1 MQKDLL
7 IFGAYGALG
16 SGITEVMIQK
26 DYDKLYLF
34 DFKIGGK
41 AIRKEN
47 IINVDIEDLSIEE
60 NVIKAFQSVIINKEK
75 YYFLFSTVG
84 GFSGGK
90 NLWETES
97 VELDKMINMNLKS
110 SFFIA
115 KHFSKIVKECKGGS
129 LCFTAALTGIQPE
142 KKKAA
147 YGIAKSGLVHLVKT
161 LSLEAEKINMTVNGI
176 APYVI
181 DTPANREWMK
191 NSSYDEWV
199 KPEELGELAH
209 SLFSNFY
216 FITGNIITITFRFS
230 PDL

>member
-16 SGITEVMIQK
+16 AGISEVMMKK
-26 DYDKLYLF
+26 DYGSIYLF
-34 DFKIGGK
+34 DFKIGDK
-41 AIRKEN
+41 AIKREN
-47 IINVDIEDLSIEE
+47 AINVMIKDLSIEE
-60 NVIKAFQSVIINKEK
+60 NVIKAFQSVKINKEK
-75 YYFLFSTVG
+75 YYFLYSTVG

-90 NLWETES
+90 YLWETES
-97 VELDKMINMNLKS
+97 DEWDKMINMNLKS
-110 SFFIA
+110 SFLIA
-115 KHFSKIVKECKGGS
+115 KHFSKIVKKCKGGS
-129 LCFTAALTGIQPE
+129 LCFTAALTGVQPE

-176 APYVI
+176 APYII

-191 NSSYDEWV
+191 NSSHDEWV

-216 FITGNIITITFRFS
+216 FITGNIISITFRFS
-230 PDL
+230 PD